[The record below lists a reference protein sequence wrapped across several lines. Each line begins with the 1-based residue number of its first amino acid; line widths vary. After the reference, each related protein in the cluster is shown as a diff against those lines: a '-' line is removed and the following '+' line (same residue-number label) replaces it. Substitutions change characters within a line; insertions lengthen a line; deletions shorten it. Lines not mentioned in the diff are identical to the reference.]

1 MKNSTLVLW
10 AFAIFFFQQSFA
22 AIWGIDLPL
31 IFVSLVG
38 LRSAPLKAALVG
50 LVMGLGQDLLSAGFI
65 GPNLIAKILVSLV
78 AVASQK
84 KIYRERVSTQ
94 SLLVLFNILLQ
105 QMVIWFLMKWDDKA
119 PALGDALW
127 ISLPSILLTALV
139 GAVVC
144 FVVVRFRRR
153 RFDPATA

>member
-1 MKNSTLVLW
+1 MRNYALFLW
-10 AFAIFFFQQSFA
+10 AFALFFLQQSFA
-22 AIWGIDLPL
+22 SIWNIDLGL

-38 LRSAPLKAALVG
+38 LRSNPLKAATVG
-50 LVMGLGQDLLSAGFI
+50 FGLGLAQDLLSAGFI
-65 GPNLIAKILVSLV
+65 GPNLLAKILVSLV
-78 AVASQK
+78 SVAAQG

-94 SLLVLFNILLQ
+94 SLLILFNITVQ
-105 QMVIWFLMKWDDKA
+105 QAVIWLLMKWDGKA

-127 ISLPSILLTALV
+127 VALPSIFLTTLV

-144 FVVVRFRRR
+144 FGVVRLRRR

>member
-1 MKNSTLVLW
+1 MKNSTLALW

-38 LRSAPLKAALVG
+38 LRSSPLKAASIG

-65 GPNLIAKILVSLV
+65 GPNLIAKILIALA

-94 SLLVLFNILLQ
+94 SLLVLLSVCLQ
-105 QMVIWFLMKWDDKA
+105 QIVIWSLMRWDDKA

-127 ISLPSILLTALV
+127 VALPSIFLTSLV

-144 FVVVRFRRR
+144 FGVVRFRRR